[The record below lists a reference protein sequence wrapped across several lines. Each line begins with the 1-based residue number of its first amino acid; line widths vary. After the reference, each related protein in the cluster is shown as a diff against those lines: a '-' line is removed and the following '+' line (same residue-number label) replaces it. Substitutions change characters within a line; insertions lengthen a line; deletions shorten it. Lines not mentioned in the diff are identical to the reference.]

1 MKKSIPKWN
10 QGFRNLN
17 KTGNGQIG
25 LPLVPLSVPQLQ
37 SYLWCSRILEGKN
50 MKKVMANVKAKFVKP
65 DGTLNGKIVSGA
77 IGLVILFVQQ
87 LALCFGFRLHGDMNA
102 IVGLINIVLTTLGFV
117 GVMSDPTPVEIPV
130 QGSAKKE

>member
-1 MKKSIPKWN
+1 M
-10 QGFRNLN
+10 N
-17 KTGNGQIG
+17 K
-25 LPLVPLSVPQLQ
+25 VLSN
-37 SYLWCSRILEGKN
+37 I
-50 MKKVMANVKAKFVKP
+50 KAKFVKP

-87 LALCFGFRLHGDMNA
+87 LAFCFGFRLHGDMNA
-102 IVGLINIVLTTLGFV
+102 IVGLINIVLTTLGFI

>member
-1 MKKSIPKWN
+1 MQKEIQKWIHEL
-10 QGFRNLN
+10 RNLN
-17 KTGNGQIG
+17 RAEIG
-25 LPLVPLSVPQLQ
+25 RTKLPLVPLSVPQLQ
-37 SYLWCSRILEGKN
+37 SYLLFSHTLEGNKMN
-50 MKKVMANVKAKFVKP
+50 KVLSNIKAKFVKP

-102 IVGLINIVLTTLGFV
+102 IVGLINIVLTTLGFI